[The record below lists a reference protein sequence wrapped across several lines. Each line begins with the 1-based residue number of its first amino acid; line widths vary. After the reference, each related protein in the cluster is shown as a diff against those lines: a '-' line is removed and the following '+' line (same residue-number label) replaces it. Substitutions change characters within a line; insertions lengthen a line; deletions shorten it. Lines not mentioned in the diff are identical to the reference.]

1 MDLNTIK
8 NPLFLKNLSEEEL
21 RNTCE
26 EIRNYIIDFTSE
38 NGGYLSG
45 NLSSVEIS
53 VMLNKC
59 FNTEDFLIFD
69 GNDINYT
76 NKILNGMASELQM
89 NSNGAYS
96 LANALGVATA
106 RDLEHKD
113 YHVVAVVNS
122 TDLLSGRNIET
133 LNLISTSGRKL
144 IIVFNDDT
152 TIDRGIGMIDRLI
165 ASVRKTRSYNN
176 LKDNVKDMIRPSKNG
191 EKIIENIHNL
201 KHNIKKS
208 VIDEGVFSEFN
219 IDYIGP
225 INGHD
230 ISELERAF
238 EIAKDKEYPCVV
250 HCLTTKGKGF
260 KYAEACTND
269 IWNRVYR
276 FNKETG
282 AMMASENEEMHYGK
296 NIVGSLIEKLMAD
309 NQDLVCITT
318 RNINDYGVANVF
330 AKYPQRCFDTTSS
343 AENSLSF
350 ASGMALNGKVPF
362 IVFKA
367 FELPNAFKMLRNQI
381 GKLHKPLI
389 IGLLDDGNLNYDL
402 LNELNDIYVE
412 EPKDAK
418 QLQDVIYSAQNAD
431 QPTVVIYP
439 EKLLKMAENNEFSAI
454 QLGKW
459 IKTVNNDMKDVVILA
474 SGEELSLIEEL
485 IVKNELPY
493 DLINTLSLNPLDA
506 EISEEL
512 ISSEKKI
519 YVYGRKLDVLLLKYF
534 NSRGSSD
541 RLIFVD
547 ADGVDKLFARIEKD
561 KC

>member
-1 MDLNTIK
+1 MDLEAIK
-8 NPLFLKNLSEEEL
+8 NPLFLKNLTDEEL
-21 RNTCE
+21 RNVCE
-26 EIRNYIIDFTSE
+26 DIRNYIIDFTSA

-53 VMLNKC
+53 VMMNKC

-76 NKILNGMASELQM
+76 EKILNGRINELQM

-133 LNLISTSGRKL
+133 LNLISSSGRKL

-201 KHNIKKS
+201 KTNLKKTM
-208 VIDEGVFSEFN
+208 IDEGVFSEFN

-230 ISELERAF
+230 LNELERAF
-238 EIAKDKEYPCVV
+238 EIAKDKDYPCVI

-269 IWNRVYR
+269 IWNKVSS

-282 AMMASENEEMHYGK
+282 TLLVGENNEMRYGR
-296 NIVGSLIEKLMAD
+296 NILGSLIEELMAE
-309 NQDLVCITT
+309 NRDLVCVTT

-330 AKYPQRCFDTTSS
+330 AKYPQRSFDTSSS

-350 ASGMALNGKVPF
+350 ASGMALNGKIPF
-362 IVFKA
+362 LVFKA
-367 FELPNAFKMLRNQI
+367 FELPNAYKMLRNQI

-402 LNELNDIYVE
+402 LNMLNGIYVVDPE
-412 EPKDAK
+412 DTV
-418 QLQDVIYSAQNAD
+418 QLRDVAYSAQSAD
-431 QPTVVIYP
+431 EPTVIICQD
-439 EKLLKMAENNEFSAI
+439 KLLKNEKNTNFKTLE
-454 QLGKW
+454 LGKW
-459 IKTVNNDMKDVVILA
+459 QISVNNDMKDAVILG
-474 SGEELSLIEEL
+474 SGEQLKQIKEIIEA
-485 IVKNELPY
+485 NNLPY
-493 DLINTLSLNPLDA
+493 DLINTLCINPIDKLMADK
-506 EISEEL
+506 L
-512 ISSEKKI
+512 IQSNKKI
-519 YVYGRKLDVLLLKYF
+519 YVYGHKSEILLLKYF
-534 NSRGSSD
+534 NANSFTD
-541 RLIFVD
+541 RLIFMD
-547 ADGVDKLFARIEKD
+547 DDGVDKLFAAIQQ
-561 KC
+561 

>member
-26 EIRNYIIDFTSE
+26 EIRNYIIDFTSK

-76 NKILNGMASELQM
+76 NKILSGMASELQM

-282 AMMASENEEMHYGK
+282 AMMVSENEEMHYGK

-367 FELPNAFKMLRNQI
+367 FELPNAFKILRNQI

-402 LNELNDIYVE
+402 LNELKDIYVE

-459 IKTVNNDMKDVVILA
+459 IKTVNNDMKDVVILV

-519 YVYGRKLDVLLLKYF
+519 YVYGHKLDVLLLKYF

-547 ADGVDKLFARIEKD
+547 ADGVDKLFTRIEKD

>member
-1 MDLNTIK
+1 MDLKTIK
-8 NPLFLKNLSEEEL
+8 NPLFLKNLSEDEL
-21 RNTCE
+21 RKTCD
-26 EIRNYIIDFTSE
+26 EIRNYIIDFTSA

-53 VMLNKC
+53 VMMNRC
-59 FNTEDFLIFD
+59 FNTEDYLIFD

-76 NKILNGMASELQM
+76 NKILNGMTSQLQM

-133 LNLISTSGRKL
+133 LNLISSSGRKL

-165 ASVRKTRSYNN
+165 ASVRKTRSYNT
-176 LKDNVKDMIRPSKNG
+176 LKDNVKEMIRPSKNG

-201 KHNIKKS
+201 KHNIKKT

-230 ISELERAF
+230 IAELERAF
-238 EIAKDKEYPCVV
+238 EIAKDKDYPCVI

-260 KYAEACTND
+260 RYAEACTND
-269 IWNRVYR
+269 IWNRVGR

-282 AMMASENEEMHYGK
+282 AMIASENDEMRYGR
-296 NIVGSLIEKLMAD
+296 NIVGSLIENLMAD
-309 NQDLVCITT
+309 NPDLVCITT

-330 AKYPQRCFDTTSS
+330 AKYPQRSFDTSSS

-362 IVFKA
+362 IVLKA

-389 IGLLDDGNLNYDL
+389 IGLLDDGNINYDL

-412 EPKDAK
+412 DPKDAR
-418 QLQDVIYSAQNAD
+418 QLQDIIYSAQSAD
-431 QPTVVIYP
+431 QPTMVIYP
-439 EKLLKMAENNEFSAI
+439 EKLLKLPENEDFSVI
-454 QLGKW
+454 KLGKW
-459 IKTVNNDMKDVVILA
+459 EKSVNNDMKDVVILA
-474 SGEELSLIEEL
+474 SGEEVTMIEEL
-485 IVKNELPY
+485 IIKNELPY
-493 DLINTLSLNPLDA
+493 DLINTLSLNPLDK
-506 EISEEL
+506 ELVEEL
-512 ISSEKKI
+512 ISSDKKV
-519 YVYGRKLDVLLLKYF
+519 YVYGHKADVLLLKYF
-534 NSRGSSD
+534 NSKQCSD

-547 ADGVDKLFARIEKD
+547 AVGVDKLFSKIEKD

>member
-26 EIRNYIIDFTSE
+26 EIRNYIIDFTSK

-282 AMMASENEEMHYGK
+282 AMMVSENEEMHYGK

-367 FELPNAFKMLRNQI
+367 FELPNAFKILRNQI

-402 LNELNDIYVE
+402 LNELKDIYVE

-439 EKLLKMAENNEFSAI
+439 EKLLKMAEKNEFSAI

-459 IKTVNNDMKDVVILA
+459 IKTVNNDMKDVVILV

-519 YVYGRKLDVLLLKYF
+519 YVYGHKLDVLLLKYF

-547 ADGVDKLFARIEKD
+547 ADGVDKLFTRIEKD